1 MDPASRVELRMGD
14 QALVRLVGPASR
26 QGGAWTLPI
35 LGSLDDSSDSPTWQS
50 QSAALRRAFGLE
62 PVPNASPDVP
72 RAPDARLVALTRNL
86 LEHVL
91 SGPAGGR

>member
-1 MDPASRVELRMGD
+1 MPAAPGEPSPGPGQDLAQSTLYAARSG
-14 QALVRLVGPASR
+14 ALVFSAG
-26 QGGAWTLPI
+26 TLGWE
-35 LGSLDDSSDSPTWQS
+35 L
-50 QSAALRRAFGLE
+50 GLE